1 MSRKRDHESIDDF
14 IKEKVKNEVQSQTDD
29 EFLQEPGV
37 QQDDPILKKILS
49 AFPSSEGYYGKLYRI
64 LSSGKA
70 EMKYVFDALE
80 DVSDPEVVV
89 SELAKERRWGSG
101 DYKLRVFKH
110 GLAGVQKS
118 VTLSIG
124 VDESS
129 VPGQSNP
136 NLLPQESLT
145 DKLRELSDIV
155 STAREILPRNE
166 AGTSEKM
173 GQTLAETF
181 KSGVDVV
188 KEALGPQLSQLSN
201 SQDNVVKV
209 IGALKDLGIFQRPE
223 PAKTV
228 SETDI
233 IERTIKN
240 LKEMG
245 VLVSPKSGDD
255 SLDKLIKLRETGL
268 IKLAGEDKED
278 ALSLAGKLKPIIE
291 LVTSLGL
298 GGGSP
303 ERATFW
309 TTVAPHIPTFIEK
322 LATPFREYLE
332 LRKLELQQGM
342 RRVGGYIPAANRGP
356 VRPIGPQVK
365 PVVIATE
372 GERISSLG
380 QGEEVPPQQIHPIAA
395 EILNAIQLRDRNYF
409 PRLKEI
415 LVLFIGPHVPEAL
428 VTEQVSID
436 TFMSLVSSSP
446 FGQPFNTLEARVY
459 LQDFV
464 SWMKELGGVVR
475 GNGLVVA
482 KCNKCSHEFE
492 FTKLEWEGEED
503 KSCDDCEGGVLEIVS
518 PISA

>member
-14 IKEKVKNEVQSQTDD
+14 IKEKVKNEVQSQTDN

-49 AFPSSEGYYGKLYRI
+49 AFPSSEGYYGKLYKI

-80 DVSDPEVVV
+80 EVSDPEVVV
-89 SELAKERRWGSG
+89 AELAKERRWGSG

-129 VPGQSNP
+129 VPGQQSNL
-136 NLLPQESLT
+136 NLQPQESLT

-255 SLDKLIKLRETGL
+255 SLERLIKLRETGL

-365 PVVIATE
+365 PGLM
-372 GERISSLG
+372 GEEIPPG
-380 QGEEVPPQQIHPIAA
+380 QKEEVPPQQIHPITA
-395 EILNAIQLRDRNYF
+395 EILNAIQSRDRNYF

-415 LVLFIGPHVPEAL
+415 LVLFIGPHVPGAL
-428 VTEQVSID
+428 VTGQVSID

-446 FGQPFNTLEARVY
+446 FGQPFNTLEAKIY

-464 SWMKELGGVVR
+464 SWMKELEEVVR

-492 FTKLEWEGEED
+492 FSKLEWEEEDD
-503 KSCDDCEGGVLEIVS
+503 KSCDDCEGGVLELVN
-518 PISA
+518 PISV

>member
-14 IKEKVKNEVQSQTDD
+14 IKEKVKDEVQSQTED

-37 QQDDPILKKILS
+37 QQDDPVLKKILS
-49 AFPSSEGYYGKLYRI
+49 AFPSSEGYYGKLYKV
-64 LSSGKA
+64 LSSGKE
-70 EMKYVFDALE
+70 EMKYVFNALE
-80 DVSDPEVVV
+80 EVNDPEVSVA
-89 SELAKERRWGSG
+89 ELAKERRWGSG
-101 DYKLRVFKH
+101 DYRLRVFKH
-110 GLAGVQKS
+110 GTAGIQKS
-118 VTLSIG
+118 VRLSIG

-129 VPGQSNP
+129 VPGQVNP
-136 NLLPQESLT
+136 PQTPETLT
-145 DKLRELSDIV
+145 DKLKELTDIIQ
-155 STAREILPRNE
+155 TAREIFPKSDE
-166 AGTSEKM
+166 VQSEKM
-173 GQTLAETF
+173 GQTLADTF

-188 KEALGPQLSQLSN
+188 KEALGPGLSN

-223 PAKTV
+223 AVKAV
-228 SETDI
+228 SETEI
-233 IERTIKN
+233 VERTIKN

-268 IKLAGEDKED
+268 IKLAGEDKDD

-303 ERATFW
+303 ERASFW

-332 LRKLELQQGM
+332 LRKMELQQGM
-342 RRVGGYIPAANRGP
+342 RRVGGYIPAPNRGSG
-356 VRPIGPQVK
+356 RPIIAQPK
-365 PVVIATE
+365 PGLT
-372 GERISSLG
+372 GEEIPPAG
-380 QGEEVPPQQIHPIAA
+380 QKEEVPLTQIHPIAA
-395 EILNAIQLRDRNYF
+395 EILNAVQSRDQNYF

-415 LVLFIGPHVPEAL
+415 LVLFIGPHVPDAL

-436 TFMSLVSSSP
+436 TFMSSISSSP
-446 FGQPFNTLEARVY
+446 FGQPFNTLEAKIY

-464 SWMKELGGVVR
+464 SWMKGQGEIVK
-475 GNGLVVA
+475 GNGMVIA
-482 KCNKCSHEFE
+482 KCNKCSQEFD
-492 FTKLEWEGEED
+492 FTKEEWEAEKD
-503 KSCDDCEGGVLEIVS
+503 KSCDDCEGGILEIVS
-518 PISA
+518 LVSA